1 MPENHQRHLELQR
14 LTRLLRHRSLDI
26 RRPQKRI
33 RIREAGGTKRTRL
46 RSIRALAPKNRVNNN
61 SISALHSSAHPPSK
75 VSAPH
80 LPNFIAALAIDHFLA
95 AILEH
100 GALHER
106 LRTHARVHARRLLV
120 VVVVEDVCGAEA
132 QKRAA
137 AGDFVEVVVGVGDA
151 EVAGVFGGVAV
162 RVADEGAF
170 GLGRGG

>member
-1 MPENHQRHLELQR
+1 
-14 LTRLLRHRSLDI
+14 
-26 RRPQKRI
+26 
-33 RIREAGGTKRTRL
+33 
-46 RSIRALAPKNRVNNN
+46 
-61 SISALHSSAHPPSK
+61 LHSSAHSPSK
-75 VSAPH
+75 ADPLY

-106 LRTHARVHARRLLV
+106 LRAHARVHARRLLV

-132 QKRAA
+132 QQRAA

>member
-1 MPENHQRHLELQR
+1 VKLAALSVPACAVFALSPPKIVSITTAYLHCTRQ
-14 LTRLLRHRSLDI
+14 LTF
-26 RRPQKRI
+26 
-33 RIREAGGTKRTRL
+33 
-46 RSIRALAPKNRVNNN
+46 
-61 SISALHSSAHPPSK
+61 PPAF
-75 VSAPH
+75 SAPH

-151 EVAGVFGGVAV
+151 EVAGVFGGVTV

-170 GLGRGG
+170 GLGRGS